1 MTFIAEDG
9 GRTVNGGTIYD
20 KRKVYEVTY
29 IAVLDE
35 VQSVWGTGEVER
47 TGNTVI
53 KDMTYHV
60 IADSEEL
67 ARALCTKR
75 WGSEFLRHTL
85 KSIKLL
91 FVIDGEISIGNN

>member
-1 MTFIAEDG
+1 
-9 GRTVNGGTIYD
+9 
-20 KRKVYEVTY
+20 
-29 IAVLDE
+29 
-35 VQSVWGTGEVER
+35 
-47 TGNTVI
+47 
-53 KDMTYHV
+53 MTYHV